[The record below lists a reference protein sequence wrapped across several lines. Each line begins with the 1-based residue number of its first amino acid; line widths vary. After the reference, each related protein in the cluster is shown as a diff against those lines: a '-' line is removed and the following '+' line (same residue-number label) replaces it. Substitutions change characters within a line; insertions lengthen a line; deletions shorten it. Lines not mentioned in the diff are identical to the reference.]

1 MPTLARHFTLQPAFS
16 LKAKVG
22 ELAINEYIK

>member
-1 MPTLARHFTLQPAFS
+1 MPTLARHFTFQPAFS

-22 ELAINEYIK
+22 ELAIKHLNK